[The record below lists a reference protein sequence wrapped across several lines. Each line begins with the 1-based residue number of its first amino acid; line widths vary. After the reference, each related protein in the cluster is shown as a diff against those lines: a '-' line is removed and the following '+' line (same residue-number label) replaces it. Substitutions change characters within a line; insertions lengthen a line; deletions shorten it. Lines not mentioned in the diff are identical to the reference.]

1 MIDDDT
7 KNPRAQFPFKV
18 NGVALQNTFEK
29 LVALD
34 ILKIARENGAIPRKP
49 EDYLLKGQKREYKPH
64 DWVNLTEDNEFIA
77 VSSSP
82 TMVA

>member
-7 KNPRAQFPFKV
+7 TNPQAQFPFKL
-18 NGVALQNTFEK
+18 NGVALQTTFEK

-49 EDYLLKGQKREYKPH
+49 EDYLLKGQKHEYKPH
-64 DWVNLTEDNEFIA
+64 DWVNLTEDTEFIA